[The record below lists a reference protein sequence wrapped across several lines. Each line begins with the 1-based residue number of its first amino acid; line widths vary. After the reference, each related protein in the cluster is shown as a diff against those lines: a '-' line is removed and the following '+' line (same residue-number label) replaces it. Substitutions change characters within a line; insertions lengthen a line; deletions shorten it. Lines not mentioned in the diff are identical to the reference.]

1 MSVPQR
7 LAPDGAQQVSHFRT
21 LLARELGLAFD
32 DRQLGTLARVL
43 DLVSAGQR
51 QAYLAALEAAP
62 SPQALGRLA
71 AELTV
76 TETYFYRHGD
86 QLRAFTELVLPACL
100 AEGGTVEVL
109 SAGCASGEEPY
120 TLAMLAREAGVAG
133 VAIHACDI
141 NPAMLA
147 RATAARYSNWALRE
161 LPAPQR
167 ARWFVQEGDLNVL
180 DKRIVQSVAFEAR
193 NLALDDPAFWRPG
206 RFHVIFCRNVLMY
219 FSPSQAQAAVA
230 RMAAALR
237 PGGYLFLGH
246 AETLRGLSNDFEL
259 CHSHGSFYYQRKGGA
274 LTAPPVAP
282 PPFSLR
288 LPDPALDWADAIGR
302 AARRIDAL
310 AADSAG
316 CQSGAPAAAAPGTPD
331 LQPALASLR
340 AEQFDAVLGQLAN
353 LPARDA
359 HDPDVLLLKA
369 VTLAQSGRRGDAE
382 QCCARL
388 LAGDTLHAGAH
399 YVLGLCR
406 EAAGD
411 AGAALEHY
419 QSAAYLDPLFAM
431 AHLHAGLLLRRQGER
446 DTAQRELQQAAAL
459 LVTEDPSRLLLF
471 GSGFPREA
479 LLGLCRAELAA
490 LERGT

>member
-1 MSVPQR
+1 MS
-7 LAPDGAQQVSHFRT
+7 APPVHDAAQQVERFRI
-21 LLARELGLAFD
+21 LLARHMGLAFD

-43 DLVSAGQR
+43 DIVSDGR
-51 QAYLAALEAAP
+51 RHAYLATLEAAP
-62 SPQALGRLA
+62 THAMLGRLA

-76 TETYFYRHGD
+76 TETYFFRHID
-86 QLRAFTELVLPACL
+86 QLQAFTDQVLPACV
-100 AEGGTVEVL
+100 AEGAPVEVL

-120 TLAMLAREAGVAG
+120 TLAMLAREQGVP
-133 VAIHACDI
+133 VHVHACDI

-147 RATAARYSNWALRE
+147 RAAHARYSNWALRE
-161 LPAPQR
+161 TPAPQR
-167 ARWFVQEGDLNVL
+167 ARWFVREGDLYIL
-180 DKRIVQSVAFEAR
+180 DRTLAQSVKFEAR
-193 NLALDDPAFWRPG
+193 NLAQDDPAWWRPG

-219 FSPSQAQAAVA
+219 FTPAQMQAVVA
-230 RMAAALR
+230 RLTAALR

-246 AETLRGLSNDFEL
+246 AETLRGLSNDFDL
-259 CHSHGSFYYQRKGGA
+259 CHSHGSFYYRRKGDA
-274 LTAPPVAP
+274 LSAP
-282 PPFSLR
+282 PPAMPSVPLSLP
-288 LPDPALDWADAIGR
+288 LPEPGQDWADAIGR

-310 AADSAG
+310 ADS
-316 CQSGAPAAAAPGTPD
+316 AAAPAMAPESAPD

-359 HDPDVLLLKA
+359 LDPDVLLLKA

-382 QCCARL
+382 LCCARL
-388 LAGDTLHAGAH
+388 LQGDTLHAGAH

-411 AGAALEHY
+411 PAAALEHY

-431 AHLHAGLLLRRQGER
+431 AHLHAGLQLRRQGER
-446 DTAQRELQQAAAL
+446 PAAQRELRQAAVL
-459 LVTEDPSRLLLF
+459 LASEDPSRLLLF
-471 GSGFPREA
+471 GGGFPREA

-490 LERGT
+490 LERSA

>member
-1 MSVPQR
+1 M
-7 LAPDGAQQVSHFRT
+7 
-21 LLARELGLAFD
+21 LLRD
-32 DRQLGTLARVL
+32 
-43 DLVSAGQR
+43 
-51 QAYLAALEAAP
+51 ALP
-62 SPQALGRLA
+62 G
-71 AELTV
+71 
-76 TETYFYRHGD
+76 
-86 QLRAFTELVLPACL
+86 
-100 AEGGTVEVL
+100 
-109 SAGCASGEEPY
+109 
-120 TLAMLAREAGVAG
+120 EAGAWSIRAVD
-133 VAIHACDI
+133 V
-141 NPAMLA
+141 NPAMIDKA
-147 RATAARYSNWALRE
+147 RRARYTHWALRE
-161 LPAPQR
+161 APPAMLR
-167 ARWFVQEGDLNVL
+167 RWLRPDG
-180 DKRIVQSVAFEAR
+180 AG
-193 NLALDDPAFWRPG
+193 LALDDAIRDAVVFEQRNLCADDADLWPPG
-206 RFHVIFCRNVLMY
+206 AYDVVFCRNVLIHLAR
-219 FSPSQAQAAVA
+219 PAAEALAARLVHSVA
-230 RMAAALR
+230 
-237 PGGYLFLGH
+237 PGGALFLGH